1 MVRVFSTLGNLCS
14 SSLFTFETQ
23 RTKLSLAV
31 KVQHINKEC
40 GKAWDSRESKVLK
53 GKEGSQRGN
62 PVKQKR
68 KESSLLCL
76 SFTHLLLFSFI
87 TPSYQF
93 IQMTIDRITFSIST
107 AIIVLCHL
115 LGHIN
120 QRTMKWV
127 SVFGL
132 LNQRLNT
139 CKDTTK
145 KIICR
150 FIVYIVIVFI
160 VIV

>member
-1 MVRVFSTLGNLCS
+1 M
-14 SSLFTFETQ
+14 
-23 RTKLSLAV
+23 KLSLAV

-40 GKAWDSRESKVLK
+40 GKDRDSRESKVLK

-93 IQMTIDRITFSIST
+93 IQMTINRIPFSIST
-107 AIIVLCHL
+107 AINVLSPIGTHKSKDHEMSISFWTSKSEIKYL
-115 LGHIN
+115 YITMTGILVN
-120 QRTMKWV
+120 Q
-127 SVFGL
+127 
-132 LNQRLNT
+132 LNE
-139 CKDTTK
+139 
-145 KIICR
+145 
-150 FIVYIVIVFI
+150 
-160 VIV
+160 